1 MLNGGSKSGGDSS
14 LTPELLQVLKEMEG
28 YTIMVHEFLYLL
40 CNASNRLEQINLN
53 HKVAH
58 RS

>member
-14 LTPELLQVLKEMEG
+14 LTPELIQVLREMEG

-40 CNASNRLEQINLN
+40 CNASNRLEQIN
-53 HKVAH
+53 
-58 RS
+58 